1 MVDTKLLKAKMILE
15 DVTTKDIAESLD
27 LTCDAVRRKVRGSS
41 FFSLEQA
48 QAMKKILNLTDEEF
62 QSIFFSE

>member
-1 MVDTKLLKAKMILE
+1 MVDTKLLKVKMILE
-15 DVTTKDIAESLD
+15 DVTTKDIAEALD

-48 QAMKKILNLTDEEF
+48 QAVKKILNLTDEDF